1 MGLIE
6 ELRKKFQK
14 ENADKFIKIN
24 IEISGDAKQLMQQ
37 INKLHEKEEAE
48 VKKQIQ
54 KRDKN
59 FRKRK
64 GAKL

>member
-14 ENADKFIKIN
+14 ENADKFIRIN
-24 IEISGDAKQLMQQ
+24 IEINGNAKELLDELTKVRTAK
-37 INKLHEKEEAE
+37 IGH
-48 VKKQIQ
+48 KK
-54 KRDKN
+54 
-59 FRKRK
+59 K